1 MILHLNHTRR
11 DSAAAATSEVVATF
25 LTMLEEGQLTPA
37 QFARLQI
44 YLDWL
49 QYKQN
54 FREPVTVMQSSGD
67 ESGAAVRL
75 DVRIDSRQV
84 PEGSLRE
91 LVQKALGPR
100 GPEQRDSAGRIYLE
114 DFRSFRSSI
123 TWDFNRLY
131 WQRLKDWEHATGKGY
146 EKELPGG
153 VSDGHQPEAIS
164 DSVGDFW
171 TLLKDLES
179 QNQLPQEVF
188 ILEIGVGLATRAAR
202 WLDRFCVLD
211 QERGTSYY
219 PRLRFLLG
227 DYSLS
232 TLERSRPA
240 VMKHIE
246 LCSFIALDA
255 LDPIKTLSFLRHKI
269 LHVHSTNMYDN
280 LPDEEIV
287 WRDNRVY
294 WVQVRAYVPP
304 ADAVRIA
311 GACGIVVADIERTV
325 HRLLEVGADALPDR
339 AKGMTFW
346 MEIWKAIR
354 MEERLVDAVDLPDA
368 SFPAGLSSAQMEDI
382 LKEAPGDLRIHL
394 SSGALES
401 FHNTLPLLH
410 PRGYLQVQ
418 DIFVTDLHDYCMG
431 FHGPGKLGGSI
442 VNWVNGALLREVA
455 ERAGYDLH
463 FAPFQYRAGSK
474 TSVLY
479 TTRRE

>member
-1 MILHLNHTRR
+1 MILNLNYTKR
-11 DSAAAATSEVVATF
+11 DSAAATTSDVVSTF
-25 LTMLEEGQLTPA
+25 LSMLEDRQISPS

-54 FREPVTVMQSSGD
+54 FREPVMVMNAAEREDGTSSRM
-67 ESGAAVRL
+67 E
-75 DVRIDSRQV
+75 VRIDSRQV
-84 PEGSLRE
+84 TPGSLRG
-91 LVQKALGPR
+91 LVQKAIAKNP
-100 GPEQRDSAGRIYLE
+100 DSIVGNGRIYLE
-114 DFRSFRSSI
+114 DFRSFRSSV
-123 TWDFNRLY
+123 TWDFNQLY
-131 WQRLKDWEHATGKGY
+131 WRRLKDWETATGKGY
-146 EKELPGG
+146 EQALPGG

-164 DSVGDFW
+164 DSVTDFW
-171 TLLKDLES
+171 TLLNDLDRQS
-179 QNQLPQEVF
+179 KLPAELFV
-188 ILEIGVGLATRAAR
+188 LEIGVGLATRAGR
-202 WLDRFCVLD
+202 WLDCFCALD
-211 QERGTSYY
+211 QERGTNYY

-240 VMKHIE
+240 VQKHLD

-255 LDPIKTLSFLRHKI
+255 LDPVKTLSFLRHKV

-294 WVQVRAYVPP
+294 WVQVRAYVP
-304 ADAVRIA
+304 AAEAARIA
-311 GACGIVVADIERTV
+311 GACDVAVADVSKTV
-325 HRLLEVGADALPDR
+325 HRLLEVGPDTLPDR
-339 AKGMTFW
+339 VKGMFFW

-354 MEERLVDAVDLPDA
+354 MEERLVDAVNLPDA

-382 LKEAPGDLRIHL
+382 LRDAPSDLRLHL
-394 SSGALES
+394 SSGALDS
-401 FHNTLPLLH
+401 FRNTLPLLH

-431 FHGPGKLGGSI
+431 FYGPGKLDGSI

-455 ERAGYDLH
+455 QRAGYDLH
-463 FAPFQYRAGSK
+463 FAPFQYRPGSK

-479 TTRRE
+479 TTQRE